1 MNSWLLRGSKNLIRR
16 RNRLLP
22 PLLAV
27 SIGMMLVTIVS
38 GIGEIGFSMVEEEI
52 SGLGVGSVNITA
64 NKTVADVPLTEEK
77 LAAIREAP
85 GVESAA
91 PVVMI
96 FTPVRLKGEVIQSA
110 VWGTDEGSDQ
120 VVKLSLLHG
129 RLLKESDISERRS
142 VCVVDENLAQEIYG
156 RSNIIGKEIEVMLN
170 GQYQPFSIVGVASS
184 GGAVVQGVLSS
195 GAPGFA
201 YLPYPIL
208 QQASGKSGYDQIA
221 VTLADPSQAAEE
233 GERLAEDLAERFG
246 EQPGSY
252 SVEDTASQKEQ
263 LEGIAWIVKVSLVSI
278 SGISLVVSCL
288 GVMTVMSG
296 SVTER
301 IREIGIKK
309 AIGAKNHDI
318 LMEFLGEGLILS
330 LIGAVLGLVLGI
342 AALWTACKIVGAV
355 PQWDLLLLAAGVVM
369 TVLLGTACSAGPA
382 LRAAKLD
389 PVRALA
395 SE

>member
-1 MNSWLLRGSKNLIRR
+1 MNSWLIQGSKNLIRR
-16 RNRLLP
+16 RYHLLP
-22 PLLAV
+22 TLLAV
-27 SIGMMLVTIVS
+27 SIGMMLVTIVG
-38 GIGEIGFSMVEEEI
+38 GIGEIGFAMVEEEI
-52 SGLGVGSVNITA
+52 SGLGVGSVTITA
-64 NKTVADVPLTEEK
+64 NKTIADVPLTEEK
-77 LAAIREAP
+77 LTVLREAP
-85 GVESAA
+85 GVESAS
-91 PVVMI
+91 PVVML
-96 FTPVRLKGEVIQSA
+96 FTPVRLKGEVTQSA
-110 VWGTDEGSDQ
+110 VWGTDMGSDQ
-120 VVKLSLLHG
+120 VVELSLLYG
-129 RLLKESDISERRS
+129 RLLVEADITERRP
-142 VCVVDENLAQEIYG
+142 VCVIDENLAQEIYG
-156 RSNIIGKEIEVMLN
+156 RSNIVGKEIEVMLS
-170 GQYQPFSIVGVASS
+170 GQYQPFTIVGVAAS

-195 GAPGFA
+195 GAPGFV

-221 VTLADPSQAAEE
+221 VTLTDPAQSEEE
-233 GERLAEDLAERFG
+233 GERLAEELAERFG

-252 SVEDTASQKEQ
+252 TVEDMASQKEQ

-309 AIGAKNHDI
+309 AVGAKNRDI

-342 AALWTACKIVGAV
+342 IALWGACRIVGAV
-355 PQWDLLLLAAGVVM
+355 PRWDPMLLAAGVLM
-369 TVLLGTACSAGPA
+369 TVLLGTVCSAGPA
-382 LRAAKLD
+382 LRAARMD

>member
-1 MNSWLLRGSKNLIRR
+1 MNSWLIRGSKNLIRR
-16 RNRLLP
+16 RYHLLP
-22 PLLAV
+22 ILLAV
-27 SIGMMLVTIVS
+27 SIGMMLVTIVG
-38 GIGEIGFSMVEEEI
+38 GIGEIGFAMVEEEI
-52 SGLGVGSVNITA
+52 SGLGVGSVTITA
-64 NKTVADVPLTEEK
+64 NKTIADVPLTEEK
-77 LAAIREAP
+77 LTVLREAP
-85 GVESAA
+85 GVESAS
-91 PVVMI
+91 PVVML
-96 FTPVRLKGEVIQSA
+96 FTPVRLKGEVTQSA
-110 VWGTDEGSDQ
+110 VWGTDMGSDQ
-120 VVKLSLLHG
+120 VVELSLLYG
-129 RLLKESDISERRS
+129 RLLVEADITERRP
-142 VCVVDENLAQEIYG
+142 VCVIDENLAQEIYG
-156 RSNIIGKEIEVMLN
+156 RSNIVGKEIEVMLS
-170 GQYQPFSIVGVASS
+170 GQYQPFTIVGVAAS

-195 GAPGFA
+195 GAPGFV

-221 VTLADPSQAAEE
+221 VTLTDPAQAEEE
-233 GERLAEDLAERFG
+233 GERLAEELAERFG

-252 SVEDTASQKEQ
+252 TVEDMASQKEQ

-309 AIGAKNHDI
+309 AVGAKNRDI

-342 AALWTACKIVGAV
+342 IALWGACRIVGAV
-355 PQWDLLLLAAGVVM
+355 PRWDPMLLAAGVLM
-369 TVLLGTACSAGPA
+369 TVLLGTVCSAGPA
-382 LRAAKLD
+382 LRAARMD